1 MCFPLC
7 ILLHIHVVLNVL
19 LQTIYVWPR
28 KSFRLHL
35 LQELE
40 KQNRPIVRFTYLCHT
55 IFKESVFLSFL
66 YNKLFV
72 LGVEVTSA
80 TCSQLPGS
88 AQIPTSEQLLRAHG

>member
-1 MCFPLC
+1 MCVPLC

-55 IFKESVFLSFL
+55 IFKESVLC
-66 YNKLFV
+66 NKLFV
-72 LGVEVTSA
+72 LGVEVTS
-80 TCSQLPGS
+80 TTGSQLPGS
-88 AQIPTSEQLLRAHG
+88 AQILISEQLL